1 MNKLGGH
8 GGQLDIEGETESS
21 GYTRHS
27 YVKAQLARKVHQIIG
42 RPSIRYYTCYVAIN
56 TMIDC
61 PITFANVKV
70 ADYIF
75 GKDKGS
81 PVGKNTQFN
90 PPKVQATHVNIPK
103 NLTESYQSITLSADF
118 IFVNSIPFFITSSHQ
133 IKFITALIAKDQR
146 IKPMVEAIN

>member
-81 PVGKNTQFN
+81 PVGKI
-90 PPKVQATHVNIPK
+90 H
-103 NLTESYQSITLSADF
+103 
-118 IFVNSIPFFITSSHQ
+118 NSIPLKYRPHTSTSPRTSRRVTNLSLYPLTSYLSTVSLFSSHPV
-133 IKFITALIAKDQR
+133 IK
-146 IKPMVEAIN
+146 